1 MPKLTIRATNYG
13 RTNVWTGSLISHL
26 KMKKKLKNYLAKFK
40 IDRTIL
46 TFLNKRSQLSVTNR
60 RTDVPILIKEYVSL
74 LMIK

>member
-1 MPKLTIRATNYG
+1 MDWFFNLAFKNE
-13 RTNVWTGSLISHL
+13 
-26 KMKKKLKNYLAKFK
+26 KKLKNHQTKFK

-74 LMIK
+74 LNIK